1 MMNKLVA
8 LFTIFLAVGMVQA
21 QNNILN
27 AKSFDEIGEK
37 TLEQV
42 INDNDKPL
50 PYGFVGDRDILWE
63 RNVWEKID
71 LDEKVNFP
79 LYYPVDT
86 NFVGS
91 ERRSLF
97 HVITKAAAEGKVKL
111 YADSYG
117 NTERKFEDLGSSLK
131 RVDTSDVG
139 IQRYNETG
147 SVPAEFIT
155 TTTINAN
162 MVSQYHIRGVWYFDS
177 RQAEMKYRMIALAPV
192 TPDVN
197 FLDDP
202 QGIELF
208 WVFYPDMRDILHE
221 AKVFNEKNSA
231 RPLTFDHLLNSR
243 HFNATIYKIDN
254 VQGDREIESYI
265 TNNSMMQLLE
275 SDRLK
280 ETIRNFELDMWNY

>member
-8 LFTIFLAVGMVQA
+8 LIAFLLTVGMVQA

-42 INDNDKPL
+42 INDNDTPL

-117 NTERKFEDLGSSLK
+117 NTERNFQDLGSSLK

-139 IQRYNETG
+139 IQRFNETG

-202 QGIELF
+202 QGVELF

-221 AKVFNEKNSA
+221 AKVFNERNSA
-231 RPLTFDHLLNSR
+231 RPFTFDHLLNSR

-254 VQGDREIESYI
+254 VQGDREVESYI

>member
-1 MMNKLVA
+1 MMNKVLAFFA
-8 LFTIFLAVGMVQA
+8 LLLISNLSQA

-27 AKSFDEIGEK
+27 AKSFDQIGEK

-91 ERRSLF
+91 DRRSLF
-97 HVITKAAAEGKVKL
+97 HLILKAASEGKVKL

-117 NTERKFEDLGSSLK
+117 NAARKFEDLGSSLK

-139 IQRYNETG
+139 IQRFNETG

-162 MVSQYHIRGVWYFDS
+162 MVSQYRIRGVWYFDS
-177 RQAEMKYRMIALAPV
+177 RQSELKYRLIAIAPV

-202 QGIELF
+202 QGVELF
-208 WVFYPDMRDILHE
+208 WVFYPDLRETLHE
-221 AKVFNEKNSA
+221 AKVFNPKNSA

-243 HFNATIYKIDN
+243 YFNATIYKIDN
-254 VQGDREIESYI
+254 VQGDREIENYI
-265 TNNSMMQLLE
+265 AENSMMQLLE
-275 SDRLK
+275 SERLK
-280 ETIRNFELDMWNY
+280 EMIRNFELDMWNY

>member
-1 MMNKLVA
+1 MNKVYAIFALLLVSG
-8 LFTIFLAVGMVQA
+8 LSQA

-27 AKSFDEIGEK
+27 AKSFNEIGEK

-42 INDNDKPL
+42 LNDNDKPL
-50 PYGFVGDRDILWE
+50 PYGFVDDRDILWE

-86 NFVGS
+86 NFVGKD
-91 ERRSLF
+91 RRSLF
-97 HVITKAAAEGKVKL
+97 HIITKAAAENKVKL

-117 NTERKFEDLGSSLK
+117 NTERKFQDLGSSLK

-139 IQRYNETG
+139 IQRFNETG

-177 RQAEMKYRMIALAPV
+177 RQAELKYRLIAIAPV

-197 FLDDP
+197 FMDDP
-202 QGIELF
+202 QGVELF
-208 WVFYPDMRDILHE
+208 WVFYPDLRDILHE
-221 AKVFNEKNSA
+221 AKVFNPKNSA

-243 HFNATIYKIDN
+243 YFNATIYKIDN
-254 VQGDREIESYI
+254 VQGDREVENYI
-265 TNNSMMQLLE
+265 AENSMMQLLE
-275 SDRLK
+275 SERLK
-280 ETIRNFELDMWNY
+280 EMIRNFELDMWNY

>member
-1 MMNKLVA
+1 MMNKVVA
-8 LFTIFLAVGMVQA
+8 LFAIIFICGLTQA

-71 LDEKVNFP
+71 LDEKINFP

-91 ERRSLF
+91 DRRSLF
-97 HVITKAAAEGKVKL
+97 HVITKAAAEGKVQL

-117 NTERKFEDLGSSLK
+117 NTERNFQDLGSSLK

-139 IQRYNETG
+139 IQRFNETG

-177 RQAEMKYRMIALAPV
+177 RQAEMKYRMIAIAPV

-202 QGIELF
+202 QGVELF

-221 AKVFNEKNSA
+221 AKVFNSRNAA

-243 HFNATIYKIDN
+243 YFNATIYKMDN
-254 VQGDREIESYI
+254 IQGDREVESYI

-275 SDRLK
+275 SERLK
-280 ETIRNFELDMWNY
+280 ESIRNFELDMWNY

>member
-1 MMNKLVA
+1 MNKVVA
-8 LFTIFLAVGMVQA
+8 LFAIIFICGLTQA

-71 LDEKVNFP
+71 LDEKINFP

-91 ERRSLF
+91 DRRSLF
-97 HVITKAAAEGKVKL
+97 HVITKAAAEGKVQL

-117 NTERKFEDLGSSLK
+117 NTERNFQDLGSSLK

-139 IQRYNETG
+139 IQRFNETG

-177 RQAEMKYRMIALAPV
+177 RQAEMKYRMIAIAPV

-202 QGIELF
+202 QGVELF

-221 AKVFNEKNSA
+221 AKVFNSRNAA

-243 HFNATIYKIDN
+243 YFNATIYKMDN
-254 VQGDREIESYI
+254 IQGDREVESYI

-275 SDRLK
+275 SERLK
-280 ETIRNFELDMWNY
+280 ESIRNFELDMWNY

>member
-117 NTERKFEDLGSSLK
+117 NTERKFDDLGSSLK

>member
-1 MMNKLVA
+1 MMNKA
-8 LFTIFLAVGMVQA
+8 IFLLLAIFTLGFAQA

-50 PYGFVGDRDILWE
+50 PYGFVGDRDILWQ

-86 NFVGS
+86 NFVGT

-97 HVITKAAAEGKVKL
+97 HVITKAAAEGKVQL

-117 NTERKFEDLGSSLK
+117 NTKRNFQDLGSSLK

-139 IQRYNETG
+139 IQRFNETG

-177 RQAEMKYRMIALAPV
+177 RQAEMKYRMIALSPV

-202 QGIELF
+202 QGVELF

-221 AKVFNEKNSA
+221 AKVFNPRNAA

-243 HFNATIYKIDN
+243 YFNATIYKMDN
-254 VQGDREIESYI
+254 IQGDREIESYI

>member
-1 MMNKLVA
+1 MNKVIA
-8 LFTIFLAVGMVQA
+8 FLAVVFVCGITQA

-27 AKSFDEIGEK
+27 AKSFEEIGEK

-63 RNVWEKID
+63 RNTWEKID
-71 LDEKVNFP
+71 LDEKINFP
-79 LYYPVDT
+79 LYYPIDT
-86 NFVGS
+86 NFVGT

-97 HVITKAAAEGKVKL
+97 NVITKAAAEGKVNL

-117 NTERKFEDLGSSLK
+117 NTKKNFSEIGTSLK
-131 RVDTSDVG
+131 TVDTSDAG
-139 IQRYNETG
+139 ITIYNQTG
-147 SVPAEFIT
+147 SVPAEYIT
-155 TTTINAN
+155 TTTVNAN
-162 MVSQYHIRGVWYFDS
+162 MVKEYHIRGVWYFDS
-177 RQAEMKYRMIALAPV
+177 RQAELKYRLLAIAPV

-202 QGIELF
+202 QGVELF
-208 WVFYPDMRDILHE
+208 WVFYPEMRDILHE

-254 VQGDREIESYI
+254 VQGDRQIDSYI
-265 TNNSMMQLLE
+265 ADNSMMQLLE

>member
-1 MMNKLVA
+1 MMNKVIA
-8 LFTIFLAVGMVQA
+8 FFIVLFAMGVSHA
-21 QNNILN
+21 QSNILN

-117 NTERKFEDLGSSLK
+117 NTERNFEDLGSSLK

-139 IQRYNETG
+139 IQRFNETG

-177 RQAEMKYRMIALAPV
+177 RQAELKYRMLAIAPV

-202 QGIELF
+202 QGVELF

-221 AKVFNEKNSA
+221 AKVFNERNSA

-243 HFNATIYKIDN
+243 HFRATIYKIDN
-254 VQGDREIESYI
+254 VQGDRQIENYI

-280 ETIRNFELDMWNY
+280 ETIRNFEIDMWNY